1 MIDKLYLL
9 YNIHYTM
16 KTPEISVIIP
26 AYNAQDTI
34 IKCLD
39 SIMYQDGAPDFEII
53 VINDGS
59 TDNTGKIVQEYCY
72 NRPNIQLANMLQNR
86 GISVARNNGM
96 CLAKGRYITFVDAD
110 DMVGVA
116 NDALRKL
123 MTGLRLERNKITPM
137 QIDCISYPDTDNFVP
152 PLCTTYFT
160 NLLQVA
166 RPDTNIVLGG
176 KLGLDVRLNIMALCS
191 YNTPYEFDL
200 SPSDKTRALHN
211 AYMRESANFA
221 LYERKFLEKRR
232 LKFQPRMPL
241 DEDILFC
248 MQAVLHAKSII
259 TAPDVTYMY
268 VRHDNSAST
277 PKDYWPSYNL
287 SAIQLFSVFLNDM
300 YKYPEYRD
308 IFYHWLTEFKFIGSL
323 AQTQQTRFPNAIC
336 GKCEP
341 NTNKCFSCKK
351 LSKHLNFII
360 QNFVSLSK

>member
-1 MIDKLYLL
+1 
-9 YNIHYTM
+9 M

-53 VINDGS
+53 VVNDGS
-59 TDNTGKIVQEYCY
+59 TDNTGKIVQEYRY
-72 NRPNIQLANMLQNR
+72 NRPNIQLANLLYNR

-96 CLAKGRYITFVDAD
+96 RLATGRYITFVDAD

-116 NDALRKL
+116 HDAVHKL
-123 MTGLRLERNKITPM
+123 MKYPEHNTITPM
-137 QIDCISYPDTDNFVP
+137 QVDSVSYPDIDNFVP
-152 PLCTTYFT
+152 PFCKTYFT
-160 NLLQVA
+160 NLLRVA

-176 KLGLDVRLNIMALCS
+176 KLGIDVRLKIMALYS
-191 YNTPYEFDL
+191 YDIPYEFDL
-200 SPSDKTRALHN
+200 RPSDKAQALLN
-211 AYMRESANFA
+211 AYMRENANFA
-221 LYERKFLEKRR
+221 LYRRDFLVNKR
-232 LKFQPRMPL
+232 LNFQPTMRL

-248 MQAVLHAKSII
+248 MQAVLHAESII
-259 TAPDVTYMY
+259 TAPDVTYLY

-287 SAIQLFSVFLNDM
+287 SAIQLFSVFLNDI

-308 IFYHWLTEFKFIGSL
+308 IFYNWLTEFKFIGGI

-341 NTNKCFSCKK
+341 NTNKCFSCKR
-351 LSKHLNFII
+351 LSKHLNSII